1 MKSGAVTYLFVYGT
15 LLITSARELIL
26 EKRNIKTKKAKLFG
40 YRKTK
45 GGKWGP
51 MLSLS
56 DESLSVEGEI
66 FTVDSKDLKI
76 LDEFEGII
84 DREGNPISNARYKRI
99 ISKIKLKNGKEIA
112 AYVYINNNPEVI
124 KDEPWDLE
132 EFKKKKLNDFLTW
145 IRNTKEAGGLK
156 SMIATPM

>member
-1 MKSGAVTYLFVYGT
+1 MLNKNRQYLFVYGT
-15 LLITSARELIL
+15 LLVPSARELIL
-26 EKRNIKTKKAKLFG
+26 EKKNIKTKKAQLSG

-66 FTVDSKDLKI
+66 VTVDSRDLRI

-84 DREGNPISNARYKRI
+84 DRNGNPISNARYKRI
-99 ISKIKLKNGKEIA
+99 RSQIKLRNGKKIE

-124 KDEPWDLE
+124 KNEPWDLE
-132 EFKKKKLNDFLTW
+132 EFKREKFDGFLEW
-145 IRNTKEAGGLK
+145 IRNTKEAGGLMK
-156 SMIATPM
+156 